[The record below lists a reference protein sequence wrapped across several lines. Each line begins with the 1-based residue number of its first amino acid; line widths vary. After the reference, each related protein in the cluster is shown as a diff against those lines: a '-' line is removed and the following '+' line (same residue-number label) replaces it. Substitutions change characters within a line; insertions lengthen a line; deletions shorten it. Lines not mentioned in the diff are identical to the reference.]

1 MITLQ
6 DLHPVK
12 GSTHKAKRLGQ
23 GIGSGTGK
31 TAGKGHKGDKARTGG
46 GVRPGFEGGQMP
58 ITRRTPK
65 RGFNNARFAKVWQVV
80 NLDALDKKFEAGAEV
95 DAEAMYAARI
105 IRKKNIPV
113 KVLADG
119 ELTKALK
126 IKAGAFSKGA
136 LKKIEAAGGTAVG
149 TPQSGHE
156 VE

>member
-31 TAGKGHKGDKARTGG
+31 TSGKGNKGDKARTGG

-80 NLDALDKKFEAGAEV
+80 NLDVLDKKFDAGAEV

>member
-31 TAGKGHKGDKARTGG
+31 TSGKGHKGDKSRTGG

-58 ITRRTPK
+58 LTRRTPK
-65 RGFNNARFAKVWQVV
+65 RGFNNARFAKVFQIV

-95 DAEAMYAARI
+95 DQQAMFEARV

-113 KVLADG
+113 KVLSDG
-119 ELTKALK
+119 ELKKALK
-126 IKAGAFSKGA
+126 IKAGAFSKEA
-136 LKKIEAAGGTAVG
+136 AKKIEAAGGT
-149 TPQSGHE
+149 HE
-156 VE
+156 VV

>member
-6 DLHPVK
+6 DLHPAK

-31 TAGKGHKGDKARTGG
+31 TSGKGNKGDKARTGG

-80 NLDALDKKFEAGAEV
+80 NLDALDKKFDAGAEV
-95 DAEAMYAARI
+95 DAEAMYAARV
-105 IRKKNIPV
+105 IRKKGIPV

-126 IKAGAFSKGA
+126 IKAGAFS
-136 LKKIEAAGGTAVG
+136 AGRLPAE
-149 TPQSGHE
+149 HMR
-156 VE
+156 